1 MTRVGTRPR
10 ELPSR
15 PGMPERQ
22 SNHGGDA
29 KTLDE
34 MFDPQHQ
41 GITGKTLAA
50 LARIGMN
57 VTPSLAQG
65 KVTRSE
71 PKETRECAEIGLAWA
86 AAICEENGQ
95 EFAGYT
101 SVTRSHYDIKGRPD
115 EELRTR
121 GTPHRTGS

>member
-1 MTRVGTRPR
+1 
-10 ELPSR
+10 
-15 PGMPERQ
+15 
-22 SNHGGDA
+22 
-29 KTLDE
+29 

-50 LARIGMN
+50 LAPLAHIGMN

-71 PKETRECAEIGLAWA
+71 PKETRECAEVGLAWA
-86 AAICEENGQ
+86 SAICEENGQ
-95 EFAGYT
+95 EFARYT
-101 SVTRSHYDIKGRPD
+101 SSYYDIKGRPD
-115 EELRTR
+115 EELWTR